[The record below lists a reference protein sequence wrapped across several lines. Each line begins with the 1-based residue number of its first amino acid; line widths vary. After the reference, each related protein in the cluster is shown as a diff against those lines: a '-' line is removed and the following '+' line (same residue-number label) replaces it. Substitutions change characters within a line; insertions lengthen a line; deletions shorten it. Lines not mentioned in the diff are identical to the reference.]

1 MRSLSHFPYNSSS
14 LAVCIYNNEGKKNI
28 CIEYNACSCSVG
40 DSVSACVPAALKT
53 LSSSATHHFL
63 SEERMKGRGVAH
75 CADKTLPGVS
85 LITALIRRSRALLWG
100 RGGLTFSA
108 TICAQTSACL
118 GGIAVISSACA
129 DLRPAKGCV
138 GETPLRKRWSQ
149 VRSETIYMQFNHV
162 QLRRASAP
170 QGVSAAR
177 ILTPEKHLHV
187 SPTRGQK
194 NRVKQ

>member
-1 MRSLSHFPYNSSS
+1 
-14 LAVCIYNNEGKKNI
+14 
-28 CIEYNACSCSVG
+28 
-40 DSVSACVPAALKT
+40 
-53 LSSSATHHFL
+53 
-63 SEERMKGRGVAH
+63 MKGRGVAH

-149 VRSETIYMQFNHV
+149 VRSETIYMRFNHV

-170 QGVSAAR
+170 LVSS
-177 ILTPEKHLHV
+177 H
-187 SPTRGQK
+187 QK
-194 NRVKQ
+194 NTFTCLLHAGRKTESNSELLRFSASRL